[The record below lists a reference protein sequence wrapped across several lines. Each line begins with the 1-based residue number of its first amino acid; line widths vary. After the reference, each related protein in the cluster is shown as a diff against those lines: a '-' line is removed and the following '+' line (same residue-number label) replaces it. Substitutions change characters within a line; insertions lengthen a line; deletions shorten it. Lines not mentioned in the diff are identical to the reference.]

1 MNGERTGRGSPARRL
16 PMKVETSL
24 QRLWRLLRPES
35 AGERYL
41 AAATDHADLERR
53 IRDLERTSRGPA
65 FVTFNH

>member
-1 MNGERTGRGSPARRL
+1 MNDEKIRRGSPARRL
-16 PMKVETSL
+16 STKVRTSL
-24 QRLWRLLRPES
+24 RRLWRLLRPES

-53 IRDLERTSRGPA
+53 IRDLERTNRGPA